1 MPVISSSGA
10 LTEIERR
17 PTVFSAGGSVALYN
31 GLRQTYAK
39 IVETQPNVRTVIS
52 FLARNIAQLGIH
64 LFDRVSDNDRERVT
78 DHPFVAAL
86 RTPNPLDRRMTRY
99 RLIHATVSDLCTYDA
114 AYWALVKGPDSN
126 RPGIVRLPADRVA
139 VIGESW
145 LWPEAYEL
153 RGNRGKLVM
162 TPDQVVH
169 FQGSL
174 NLEDP
179 LVGTSPIETLRR
191 ILAEEASAGEYR
203 EQYWRSGARIS
214 GLIERPA
221 DAPPWSG
228 PAHDRFKSSWQ
239 GAYTGTGP
247 DAGGT
252 PILEDGMKF
261 KETAGTA
268 RDAQYIESRKLT
280 REESAAIYHVHP
292 AFVGILEHANFSN
305 MREQHRSLYMD
316 TLGPWIVM
324 LEEDL
329 EAQALPAYATPA
341 ELETFYLQFNIAEK
355 LRGSMDELAEAV
367 VKLVGRPKLTANE
380 GRALLNRNA
389 LPEAEGLVT
398 PLNVIV
404 GGQVSAGGDPVD
416 EAGTASRPKAK
427 AIDPSSSKAGITPA
441 TDAALRR
448 ESEAT
453 HRQALERTFARQ
465 GRSVTSAVGANL
477 NRLTAA
483 GIKADDALD
492 RERFDA
498 ELTADLLGLAQA
510 TAGLYANATADA
522 LAFEDLD
529 LAVLD
534 PWLATNAEL
543 AAVAIND
550 TTEAQIEKALADD
563 EDPAGALA
571 AVFAVAV
578 GARATQIAVTR
589 TTTVA
594 NFSSVDTARQAGR
607 GSKVWHV
614 RSSNPRPSHANLN
627 GEEVELGANFSLGG
641 AWPGDSSMGADEV
654 AGCTCSVEFT

>member
-1 MPVISSSGA
+1 LPVISSAGS
-10 LTEIERR
+10 LTELERR
-17 PTVFSAGGSVALYN
+17 TTSFSNAGGSVDLYN

-64 LFDRVSDNDRERVT
+64 LFDRISDTDRERVT
-78 DHPFVAAL
+78 DHSFNDAL
-86 RTPNPLDRRMTRY
+86 RQPNPLDRRMTRY

-114 AYWALVKGPDSN
+114 GYWALVNAPGAT
-126 RPGIVRLPADRVA
+126 RPGIVRLPANRVT

-153 RGNRGKLVM
+153 RGNRGKLTM
-162 TPDQVVH
+162 TPDQVIH

-214 GLIERPA
+214 GVIERPA
-221 DAPPWSG
+221 DAPPWSTK
-228 PAHDRFKSSWQ
+228 ASDRFRSSWTA
-239 GAYTGTGP
+239 AYTGQGAG
-247 DAGGT
+247 AGGT
-252 PILEDGMKF
+252 PVLEDGMVF

-268 RDAQYIESRKLT
+268 RDAQYVESRKLT
-280 REESAAIYHVHP
+280 REESAAVYHVHP

-329 EAQALPAYATPA
+329 EAQALPAFATPA
-341 ELETFYLQFNIAEK
+341 ELDTLYIEFNIAEK
-355 LRGSMDELAEAV
+355 LRASTDELADAII
-367 VKLVGRPKLTANE
+367 KLTGRPVLTANE

-389 LPEAEGLVT
+389 DDDGDGLVI
-398 PLNVIV
+398 PLNVQV
-404 GGQVSAGGDPVD
+404 GGQVSAGAEPVD
-416 EAGTASRPKAK
+416 SAGTASRPKA
-427 AIDPSSSKAGITPA
+427 ITPSSSKAGITPA
-441 TDAALRR
+441 TDTALRR
-448 ESEAT
+448 ESEAA
-453 HRQALERTFARQ
+453 HRQSLERTFERQ
-465 GRSVTSAVGANL
+465 RRAVVS
-477 NRLTAA
+477 AA
-483 GIKADDALD
+483 GAGATDPLD

-498 ELTADLLGLAQA
+498 ELEADLLGLAQA
-510 TAGLYANATADA
+510 TAGNYATATADA

-529 LAVLD
+529 LAVMD
-534 PWLATNAEL
+534 PWLAINAEL
-543 AAVAIND
+543 AAGSIND
-550 TTEAQIEKALADD
+550 STEAQIAEALADD
-563 EDPAGALA
+563 EDAGAALA
-571 AVFAVAV
+571 AVFALAV

-594 NFSSVDTARQAGR
+594 NFSSVDTAGQAGR
-607 GSKVWHV
+607 GSKVWRV
-614 RSSNPRPSHANLN
+614 RSSNPRPSHASAN
-627 GEEVELGANFSLGG
+627 GEEVELNTNFSLGG
-641 AWPGDSSMGADEV
+641 AWPGDSAMGADEV

>member
-1 MPVISSSGA
+1 MPVISNAGA
-10 LTEIERR
+10 LTSLERR
-17 PTVFSAGGSVALYN
+17 PTVFTAGGSVALYN
-31 GLRQTYAK
+31 NLRLTYAK

-64 LFDRVSDNDRERVT
+64 LFDRVDDTDRVRIT
-78 DHPFVAAL
+78 DHPFVRAL

-114 AYWALVKGPDSN
+114 AYWALVKGPDVD
-126 RPGIVRLPADRVA
+126 RPGIVRLPANRVA

-153 RGNRGKLVM
+153 RGNRGKLLM

-214 GLIERPA
+214 GVLERPS
-221 DAPPWSG
+221 DAPPWS
-228 PAHDRFKSSWQ
+228 PTASERFKESWQ
-239 GAYTGTGP
+239 GAYTGSGP
-247 DAGGT
+247 GAGGT

-261 KETAGTA
+261 KETAGSA
-268 RDAQYIESRKLT
+268 RDSQYIESRKLT
-280 REESAAIYHVHP
+280 REESAAIFHVHP
-292 AFVGILEHANFSN
+292 AFVGILEHSNFSN

-329 EAQALPAYATPA
+329 EAQALPAYATDE
-341 ELETFYLQFNIAEK
+341 ELKTFYIQFNIAEK
-355 LRGSMDELAEAV
+355 LRGSMSELAEDV
-367 VKLVGRPKLTANE
+367 IRLVGRPVLTANE

-389 LPEAEGLVT
+389 VDDGEGLVT
-398 PLNVIV
+398 PLNLLV
-404 GGQVSAGGDPVD
+404 GGQVSAGEDPVD

-427 AIDPSSSKAGITPA
+427 AIDPSSSKAGISVG
-441 TDAALRR
+441 TDAALRL

-465 GRSVTSAVGANL
+465 GRSVTSAVGAGA
-477 NRLTAA
+477 TEP
-483 GIKADDALD
+483 LD
-492 RERFDA
+492 RDRFDA

-522 LAFEDLD
+522 LAFDDLD

-534 PWLATNAEL
+534 PWLAVNAEL
-543 AAVAIND
+543 AAGSINAS
-550 TTEAQIEKALADD
+550 TEAQIAEALEDD
-563 EDPAGALA
+563 EDPTGALA
-571 AVFAVAV
+571 AVFALAV

-607 GSKVWHV
+607 GSKVWRV
-614 RSSNPRPSHANLN
+614 RSQNPRPSHANLN

-654 AGCTCSVEFT
+654 AGCTCSVTFT